1 MGSGAV
7 WEVAKRD
14 PARTLPT
21 DANTFSVMLESR
33 RLEWSCV
40 DHFPRGGRDEGGGRH
55 LCQSSSFPSPSGFNA
70 GSITHFTFCSSS
82 CFPFVLYA

>member
-55 LCQSSSFPSPSGFNA
+55 LC
-70 GSITHFTFCSSS
+70 
-82 CFPFVLYA
+82 

>member
-21 DANTFSVMLESR
+21 DANTFSVTLDSR
-33 RLEWSCV
+33 RLKWSSV
-40 DHFPRGGRDEGGGRH
+40 DHFPRGGRDGGR
-55 LCQSSSFPSPSGFNA
+55 G
-70 GSITHFTFCSSS
+70 
-82 CFPFVLYA
+82 